1 MSPVSPPLLPPLP
14 QLLLLSVTLPYGL
27 SLWSFWVS
35 CPGNAPSPPLA
46 HSQPTGFGAGGWQ
59 REGAVGVLM
68 LCQHGSAVD
77 KTHWCNIKSVLARST
92 EHSAAWAAVG
102 KVESIPG
109 RPRTPYPPWWGWYDQ
124 AGSRGV
130 AGSPLKKSSGGC
142 GKAAQPVTCEAS
154 APCYEL
160 LGKAR
165 LFQNP
170 LSPLDQRPRC
180 ARGSGLCQL

>member
-1 MSPVSPPLLPPLP
+1 MMGKGLDGVVGAPTLTQVSKQYECSPRDVSSARACAGQSLGVRAQRG
-14 QLLLLSVTLPYGL
+14 QLHS
-27 SLWSFWVS
+27 SLWSLLF
-35 CPGNAPSPPLA
+35 PSF
-46 HSQPTGFGAGGWQ
+46 SVTM
-59 REGAVGVLM
+59 VT
-68 LCQHGSAVD
+68 
-77 KTHWCNIKSVLARST
+77 KTLLY
-92 EHSAAWAAVG
+92 AA
-102 KVESIPG
+102 
-109 RPRTPYPPWWGWYDQ
+109 
-124 AGSRGV
+124 
-130 AGSPLKKSSGGC
+130 C